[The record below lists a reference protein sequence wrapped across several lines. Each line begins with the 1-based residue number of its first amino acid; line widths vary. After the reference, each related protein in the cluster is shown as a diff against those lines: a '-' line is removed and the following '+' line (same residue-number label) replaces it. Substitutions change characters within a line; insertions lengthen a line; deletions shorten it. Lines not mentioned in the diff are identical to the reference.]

1 MTLFLRDRF
10 DKIPRRTVAA
20 DYPPYWSKFAQPAPY
35 KILYGGRGGAK
46 SWSVA
51 RSYVLEASRNKY
63 RYLCTREFQSS
74 MKDSVYKLLVDQ
86 IYALELDS
94 FFDIQEATIKTLSGS
109 EFLFKGLKRDPNS
122 VRSTEKIDRCW
133 VEEAHAVSYDSWNIL
148 MPTLFRTPDCELTVT
163 FNPYLEDDPTFVT
176 FVKNPPPGAVI
187 EKVGWRDNP
196 WFPEKH
202 NELRLH
208 MLRTDPDAY
217 DWIWE
222 GNTRQLSDAVVF
234 RNRVSVDDFES
245 PPMDK
250 TRYYFGVDF
259 GFANDPTVMLR
270 CFIHEDVLFVDY
282 EAYGYRVELN
292 DLPEMFEQVPGSKQ
306 WPSFADSARPET
318 ISYLNNHGYPHMEAV
333 DKWNGSVEDG
343 IARLKAFERIVIH
356 PRCPNFAQE
365 MRLYSYKT
373 APHRTDP
380 AKARV
385 LPIIVD
391 RHNNGPD
398 ACRYAINEL
407 VRGGAGYFEVS
418 DAVLAWASQ
427 RDRR

>member
-196 WFPEKH
+196 
-202 NELRLH
+202 
-208 MLRTDPDAY
+208 
-217 DWIWE
+217 
-222 GNTRQLSDAVVF
+222 
-234 RNRVSVDDFES
+234 
-245 PPMDK
+245 
-250 TRYYFGVDF
+250 
-259 GFANDPTVMLR
+259 
-270 CFIHEDVLFVDY
+270 
-282 EAYGYRVELN
+282 
-292 DLPEMFEQVPGSKQ
+292 
-306 WPSFADSARPET
+306 
-318 ISYLNNHGYPHMEAV
+318 
-333 DKWNGSVEDG
+333 
-343 IARLKAFERIVIH
+343 
-356 PRCPNFAQE
+356 
-365 MRLYSYKT
+365 
-373 APHRTDP
+373 
-380 AKARV
+380 
-385 LPIIVD
+385 
-391 RHNNGPD
+391 
-398 ACRYAINEL
+398 
-407 VRGGAGYFEVS
+407 
-418 DAVLAWASQ
+418 
-427 RDRR
+427 